1 MKGDVAEGKFY
12 KFLRDFK
19 IVTEK
24 KQMDEMF
31 KQCIFISKKDQNK
44 AIIAEGA
51 PMTYVLFQQLF
62 AKPLMLIA
70 MENALSLME

>member
-31 KQCIFISKKDQNK
+31 KQCIFTSKKDQNK
-44 AIIAEGA
+44 VILAEGA
-51 PMTYVLFQQLF
+51 PMTYVLF
-62 AKPLMLIA
+62 
-70 MENALSLME
+70 